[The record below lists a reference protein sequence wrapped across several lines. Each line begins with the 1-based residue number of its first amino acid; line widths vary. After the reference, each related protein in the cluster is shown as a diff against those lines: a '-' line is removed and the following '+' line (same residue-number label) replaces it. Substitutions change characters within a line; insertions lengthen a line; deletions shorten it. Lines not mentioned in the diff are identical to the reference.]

1 MMLLT
6 CCFRNPNECTQN
18 KDKEKN
24 GRYRAK
30 IEVSTFFS
38 LALELSTIFFR
49 KSTLQ
54 KGKRR
59 DSSSKRAKK
68 VFKRGALPLITFQE
82 GAVFYL
88 LTRVLWIQSML
99 QLLPLFLLFM
109 PENSFMAFR
118 KTQQNILQELE
129 EYQHS

>member
-1 MMLLT
+1 MLISHTKLPKKESMMLLT

-30 IEVSTFFS
+30 IEVSTSFS

-49 KSTLQ
+49 K
-54 KGKRR
+54 
-59 DSSSKRAKK
+59 
-68 VFKRGALPLITFQE
+68 VFKRGALPHITFQE

-109 PENSFMAFR
+109 SENSYMAFR
-118 KTQQNILQELE
+118 KTQHNIHQELE

>member
-1 MMLLT
+1 MQSYKKKGSMMLLT
-6 CCFRNPNECTQN
+6 CCFCNPNECTQN
-18 KDKEKN
+18 KDKVKN

-30 IEVSTFFS
+30 IEVKTFFS

-68 VFKRGALPLITFQE
+68 VLKGGALPYITFKE
-82 GAVFYL
+82 GTVFHL
-88 LTRVLWIQSML
+88 LSRVLLIQSML
-99 QLLPLFLLFM
+99 HL
-109 PENSFMAFR
+109 
-118 KTQQNILQELE
+118 
-129 EYQHS
+129 